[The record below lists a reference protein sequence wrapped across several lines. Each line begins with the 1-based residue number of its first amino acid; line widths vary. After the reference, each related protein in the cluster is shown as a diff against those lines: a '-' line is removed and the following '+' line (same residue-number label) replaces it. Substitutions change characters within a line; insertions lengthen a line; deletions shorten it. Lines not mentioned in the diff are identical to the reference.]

1 MLSKRHIWTFVLCC
15 YFATVLFLCLAKPQQ
30 VPGLEMT
37 FWGIEADKIAHF
49 LMFLPYP
56 AIAYRAFR
64 PAARERWRH
73 IIVLAIIFAAGVG
86 AATITEQLQ
95 GLSAYRSYE
104 THDLYA
110 DVLGIWCMTIIISLL
125 IIFNKQNRET
135 DL

>member
-1 MLSKRHIWTFVLCC
+1 MKNAFKKIL
-15 YFATVLFLCLAKPQQ
+15 ATL
-30 VPGLEMT
+30 T
-37 FWGIEADKIAHF
+37 
-49 LMFLPYP
+49 
-56 AIAYRAFR
+56 
-64 PAARERWRH
+64 
-73 IIVLAIIFAAGVG
+73 VLAIIFAAGVG
-86 AATITEQLQ
+86 AATVTEQLQ